1 MAGELL
7 GVTVVAVDEAVE
19 TVVVGEVVNV
29 PLATL
34 VVVVVVVVAGVVGVV
49 VVVVGVVG
57 EVGNI
62 HALNGEQDSQPLFK
76 QHGVVA
82 PGA

>member
-34 VVVVVVVVAGVVGVV
+34 VVVVVVVVAGVVG
-49 VVVVGVVG
+49 